1 MADTFDIPAWII
13 LFLGLYALAAG
24 VGELRAP
31 GGWAAMLDDFEE
43 QAGLRFVTGF
53 VALALGAAV
62 YLANPWRPDDW
73 LAILV
78 SVVGGVMVIEGAL
91 LLASGDR
98 FIRFSRRLIGNASK
112 GWAGFAALLGV
123 ALILTAFT
131 RL

>member
-1 MADTFDIPAWII
+1 MAETLDIPAWII

-31 GGWAAMLDDFEE
+31 GGWAAMLDEFEQ

-53 VALALGAAV
+53 VALALGAAI

-73 LAILV
+73 LAIAV
-78 SVVGGVMVIEGAL
+78 SVIGAVIVVEGAL

-98 FIRFSRRLIGNASK
+98 FIRFSRKAIGTASK
-112 GWAGFAALLGV
+112 SWAGLAALLGAAMIII
-123 ALILTAFT
+123 ALS

>member
-1 MADTFDIPAWII
+1 MTETFDIPAWII

-24 VGELRAP
+24 VGELGAP
-31 GGWAAMLDDFEE
+31 GGWAAMLDEFEE

-98 FIRFSRRLIGNASK
+98 FIRFS
-112 GWAGFAALLGV
+112 
-123 ALILTAFT
+123 
-131 RL
+131 